1 MIVTISLFNAIYKL
15 ESGCIAERMK
25 STLDKLIN
33 KYHTVFIKRRFIGE
47 NIRLIYYLIH
57 YTDYE
62 QILEL
67 LMLID
72 FERHSILFHG
82 TISFKH

>member
-1 MIVTISLFNAIYKL
+1 
-15 ESGCIAERMK
+15 MK

-62 QILEL
+62 QIQEL

-72 FERHSILFHG
+72 FEKAFDSISWNYIYQTLDMIQSEPSIRTWIQTFYND
-82 TISFKH
+82 I